1 MKVGIDCLDLNKD
14 IKDLRNQMI
23 HLGLTKGLSHPDTIK
38 YSQKLDQLIN
48 IHQKF
53 NQQEVNP

>member
-1 MKVGIDCLDLNKD
+1 MKVDLDCLDLNKD

-23 HLGLTKGLSHPDTIK
+23 DSGLTKGLSHPETIK

-53 NQQEVNP
+53 NQQEINP